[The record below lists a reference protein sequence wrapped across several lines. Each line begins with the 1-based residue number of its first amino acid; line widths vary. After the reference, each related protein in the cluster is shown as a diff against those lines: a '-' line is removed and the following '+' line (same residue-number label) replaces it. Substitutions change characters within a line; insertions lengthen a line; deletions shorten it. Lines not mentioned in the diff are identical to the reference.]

1 MLSDALILLMWP
13 KWVQKDLQEVAKN
26 VISWEKSRFLGFISK
41 RYFTLISKMIN
52 YVAGTEIFEIKR

>member
-1 MLSDALILLMWP
+1 MLSDALILVMWP
-13 KWVQKDLQEVAKN
+13 KWVHKDLQEVTKN